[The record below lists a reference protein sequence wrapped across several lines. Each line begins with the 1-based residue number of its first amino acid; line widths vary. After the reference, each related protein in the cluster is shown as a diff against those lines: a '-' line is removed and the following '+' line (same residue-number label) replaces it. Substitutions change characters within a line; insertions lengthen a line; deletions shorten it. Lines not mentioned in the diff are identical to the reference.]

1 VAKDGV
7 MTTSWLPSWTV
18 TDIIRQG
25 GRLVGGTGRRFV
37 RLDEEGLIAA
47 ARRRTRLDDFGDP
60 AFREPLRLLLHALET
75 EARLNLVGRVA
86 AREDVTRILV
96 NRLELQRDRQQ
107 NPGIAAA
114 EIRSPLFIT
123 GMPRSG
129 STLLH
134 GLLAQDPANRVPL
147 NWETLHPSPPPE
159 WATHDTDRR
168 IERAEREIRWFSLL
182 APQFRKIHPVG
193 ARLPEE
199 CVVIL
204 SHAFLSFQFSSTYFV
219 PSYQSWLE
227 QQDLS
232 PAYRYH
238 RQFLQHLQWH
248 CGSDRW
254 VLKAPPHLPGL
265 RALFTVYPDAGV
277 IMTHRDPLEVVASV
291 ASLHTVLRQTFSDAV
306 DPLEV
311 GPEIAGL
318 LAGDIRRG
326 LQQLDDGCVPPSRL
340 LNVTYTALIA
350 DPLAVVRQ
358 IYAQFDL
365 PLTAATETRM
375 QRFLAEHPRDRE
387 GHHEYSLEQFGLD
400 AARERERFRAYR
412 ERFGL

>member
-1 VAKDGV
+1 

-18 TDIIRQG
+18 GDIIRRG
-25 GRLVGGTGRRFV
+25 GRLVGGPGRRFV
-37 RLDEEGLIAA
+37 RLDEEGLLAA
-47 ARRRTRLDDFGDP
+47 ARRRTHLSDFGDP
-60 AFREPLRLLLHALET
+60 AFREPLRRLLHSLES

-86 AREDVTRILV
+86 AREDITRILA
-96 NRLELQRDRQQ
+96 NRLKLQRDRQQ
-107 NPGIAAA
+107 YPGIAAQ
-114 EIRSPLFIT
+114 EIRRPLFIT

-134 GLLAQDPANRVPL
+134 GLLAQDAANRVPV

-159 WATHDTDRR
+159 WATHETDRR
-168 IERAEREIRWFSLL
+168 IDRADREIRWFSLL
-182 APQFRKIHPVG
+182 APDFRKIHPVG

-219 PSYQSWLE
+219 PSYQSWLD

-238 RQFLQHLQWH
+238 RQFLQHLQWR
-248 CGSDRW
+248 CGSERW

-265 RALFTVYPDAGV
+265 RALFAIYPDANV
-277 IMTHRDPLEVVASV
+277 IMTHRNPLEVVASV

-306 DPLEV
+306 DPLEI
-311 GPEIAGL
+311 GPEVAEM
-318 LAGDIRRG
+318 LADDIRRG
-326 LQQLDDGCVPPSRL
+326 LQVLDNGCVPPGRL
-340 LNVTYTALIA
+340 LDVTYPDLMR
-350 DPLAVVRQ
+350 DPLAVVRRV
-358 IYAQFDL
+358 YAQFDL

-375 QRFLAEHPRDRE
+375 RRFLAEHPRDRE

-400 AARERERFRAYR
+400 AERERERFRTYR

>member
-1 VAKDGV
+1 

-18 TDIIRQG
+18 TDIIRRG

-37 RLDEEGLIAA
+37 RLDEEGLLAA
-47 ARRRTRLDDFGDP
+47 AQRRTRLADFGDP
-60 AFREPLRLLLHALET
+60 AFRDPLRRLLHSLDT

-86 AREDVTRILV
+86 AREDITRVLV

-107 NPGIAAA
+107 YPGIAAE
-114 EIRSPLFIT
+114 EIRRPLFIT

-159 WATHDTDRR
+159 WATHETDRR

-232 PAYRYH
+232 PAYRFH
-238 RQFLQHLQWH
+238 RQFLQHLQWR
-248 CGSDRW
+248 CGSERW

-265 RALFTVYPDAGV
+265 RALFTTYPDAGV

-306 DPLEV
+306 DPLQV
-311 GPEIAGL
+311 GPEVAGL

-326 LQQLDDGCVPPSRL
+326 LQVLDSGCLPADRL
-340 LNVTYTALIA
+340 LNVTYTPLIA
-350 DPLAVVRQ
+350 DPLAVVRR

-365 PLTAATETRM
+365 PLTAAVEARM
-375 QRFLAEHPRDRE
+375 QRFLAEHPRDRD
-387 GHHEYSLEQFGLD
+387 GHHEYSLQQFGLD
-400 AARERERFRAYR
+400 ADRERERFRTYR

>member
-1 VAKDGV
+1 

-18 TDIIRQG
+18 TDIIRRG

-37 RLDEEGLIAA
+37 RLDEEGLLAA
-47 ARRRTRLDDFGDP
+47 AQRRTRLADFGDL
-60 AFREPLRLLLHALET
+60 AFRDPLQRLLHSLET

-86 AREDVTRILV
+86 AREDITRVLV

-107 NPGIAAA
+107 YPGIAAE
-114 EIRSPLFIT
+114 EIRRPLFIT

-159 WATHDTDRR
+159 WATHETDRR

-232 PAYRYH
+232 PAYRFH
-238 RQFLQHLQWH
+238 RQFLQHLQWR
-248 CGSDRW
+248 CGSERW

-265 RALFTVYPDAGV
+265 RALFTTYPDAGV

-306 DPLEV
+306 DPLQV
-311 GPEIAGL
+311 GPEVAGL

-326 LQQLDDGCVPPSRL
+326 LQVLDSGCLPADRL
-340 LNVTYTALIA
+340 LNVTYTPLIA
-350 DPLAVVRQ
+350 DPLAVVRR

-365 PLTAATETRM
+365 PLTAAVEARM
-375 QRFLAEHPRDRE
+375 QRFLAEHPRDRD
-387 GHHEYSLEQFGLD
+387 GHHEYSLQQFGLD
-400 AARERERFRAYR
+400 ADRERERFRTYR

>member
-7 MTTSWLPSWTV
+7 MTTSWPLWTV
-18 TDIIRQG
+18 SDIIRRG

-37 RLDEEGLIAA
+37 RLDEDGLIAA
-47 ARRRTRLDDFGDP
+47 AQRRTRLHDFGDS
-60 AFREPLRLLLHALET
+60 AFREPLRRLLHSVET

-86 AREDVTRILV
+86 AREDITRILA
-96 NRLELQRDRQQ
+96 NRLNLQRDRQQ
-107 NPGIAAA
+107 YPGIAVE
-114 EIRSPLFIT
+114 EIRRPLFIT

-134 GLLAQDPANRVPL
+134 GLLAQDRANRVPL

-159 WATHDTDRR
+159 WATHATDPR
-168 IERAEREIRWFSLL
+168 IARADREIRWFSLL

-193 ARLPEE
+193 AGLPEE

-238 RQFLQHLQWH
+238 RQFLQHLQWR
-248 CGSDRW
+248 CGSERW

-265 RALFTVYPDAGV
+265 RALFTVYPDANV

-306 DPLEV
+306 NPLDI
-311 GPEIAGL
+311 GPEVAEM

-326 LQQLDDGCVPPSRL
+326 LQVLDDGCVPPGRL
-340 LNVTYTALIA
+340 LDVTYPDLMR
-350 DPLAVVRQ
+350 DPLAVVRR

-365 PLTAATETRM
+365 PLTALTETRM
-375 QRFLAEHPRDRE
+375 RRFLAEHPRDRE
-387 GHHEYSLEQFGLD
+387 GHHEYSLEQFGLNAD
-400 AARERERFRAYR
+400 RERERFRIYR

>member
-1 VAKDGV
+1 
-7 MTTSWLPSWTV
+7 MTTTWPSWTV
-18 TDIIRQG
+18 SDIIRRG

-47 ARRRTRLDDFGDP
+47 ARRRTRLDDFGTP
-60 AFREPLRLLLHALET
+60 AFHEPLRHLLHSLET
-75 EARLNLVGRVA
+75 EGRLNLVGRVA
-86 AREDVTRILV
+86 AREDITRILV

-107 NPGIAAA
+107 NPGIAAQ

-159 WATHDTDRR
+159 WATHETDRR

-204 SHAFLSFQFSSTYFV
+204 SHTFLSFQFSSTYFV

-232 PAYRYH
+232 PAYRFH
-238 RQFLQHLQWH
+238 RQFLQHLQWR
-248 CGSDRW
+248 CGSERW

-311 GPEIAGL
+311 GPEVAGL

-326 LQQLDDGCVPPSRL
+326 LQVLDNGCVPPDRL
-340 LNVTYTALIA
+340 LNVTYSALIA
-350 DPLAVVRQ
+350 DPLAVVRR

-400 AARERERFRAYR
+400 VARERERFRTYR

>member
-1 VAKDGV
+1 

-18 TDIIRQG
+18 TDIIRRG

-37 RLDEEGLIAA
+37 RLDEEGLLAA
-47 ARRRTRLDDFGDP
+47 AQRRTRLADFGDL
-60 AFREPLRLLLHALET
+60 AFRDPLQRLLHSLDT

-86 AREDVTRILV
+86 AREDITRVLV

-107 NPGIAAA
+107 YPGIAAE
-114 EIRSPLFIT
+114 EIRRPLFIT

-159 WATHDTDRR
+159 WATHETDRR

-232 PAYRYH
+232 PAYRFH
-238 RQFLQHLQWH
+238 RQFLQHLQWR
-248 CGSDRW
+248 CGSERW

-265 RALFTVYPDAGV
+265 RALFATYPDAGV

-306 DPLEV
+306 DPLQV
-311 GPEIAGL
+311 GPEVAGL

-326 LQQLDDGCVPPSRL
+326 LQVLDNGCVPADRL
-340 LNVTYTALIA
+340 LNVTYSALIA
-350 DPLAVVRQ
+350 DPLAVVRR

-365 PLTAATETRM
+365 PLTAAVEARM
-375 QRFLAEHPRDRE
+375 QRFLAEHPRDRD
-387 GHHEYSLEQFGLD
+387 GHHEYSLQQFGLD
-400 AARERERFRAYR
+400 ADRERERFRTYR